1 MHKHGLE
8 IQEIKAVPGSSESNL
23 PVLID
28 TKQGE
33 TFISSL
39 ISLVGRNESCE
50 KRHFLL
56 LRRGR
61 QAGSP
66 QRRQGNTG
74 GCAQLAE
81 LVPPELKDR
90 LKRKM
95 EGAGLCVVVCV
106 PSVLTPLLEQGWAG
120 PGLPFQLA
128 PWCREP
134 FPAPCPGSSPAAP
147 RPEHHVP
154 LPRHSVA
161 TLPADFNPNINITQ
175 NIHSGPRGY
184 VISV

>member
-39 ISLVGRNESCE
+39 ISLAGRNESCE

-90 LKRKM
+90 LKRKI
-95 EGAGLCVVVCV
+95 EGAGLCVVGLC
-106 PSVLTPLLEQGWAG
+106 SLGADTTAGARLGWAG
-120 PGLPFQLA
+120 PS
-128 PWCREP
+128 
-134 FPAPCPGSSPAAP
+134 FPAGSVVPGAFPST
-147 RPEHHVP
+147 
-154 LPRHSVA
+154 LPRLQPSCSKA
-161 TLPADFNPNINITQ
+161 
-175 NIHSGPRGY
+175 
-184 VISV
+184 

>member
-39 ISLVGRNESCE
+39 ISLAGRNESCE

-61 QAGSP
+61 QAALRGDKVTQVGVHCWQS
-66 QRRQGNTG
+66 
-74 GCAQLAE
+74 
-81 LVPPELKDR
+81 
-90 LKRKM
+90 
-95 EGAGLCVVVCV
+95 
-106 PSVLTPLLEQGWAG
+106 WF
-120 PGLPFQLA
+120 LP
-128 PWCREP
+128 
-134 FPAPCPGSSPAAP
+134 
-147 RPEHHVP
+147 
-154 LPRHSVA
+154 
-161 TLPADFNPNINITQ
+161 N
-175 NIHSGPRGY
+175 
-184 VISV
+184 